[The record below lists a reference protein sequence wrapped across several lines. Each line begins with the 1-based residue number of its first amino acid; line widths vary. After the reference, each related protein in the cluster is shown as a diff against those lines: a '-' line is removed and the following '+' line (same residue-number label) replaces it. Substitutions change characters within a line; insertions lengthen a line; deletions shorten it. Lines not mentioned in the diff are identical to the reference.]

1 MSRLRAH
8 LLDVWPRGLSIPT
21 SESTERI
28 ATSPEELADRI
39 FNRCRTASLLS
50 GVFAATP
57 DNVLLEACLSEAEF
71 QGELEELGSSDVSC
85 MARSVAEQLGLK
97 I

>member
-1 MSRLRAH
+1 MA
-8 LLDVWPRGLSIPT
+8 
-21 SESTERI
+21 
-28 ATSPEELADRI
+28 PEDLADRI
-39 FNRCRTASLLS
+39 FNRCRTVPLLATT
-50 GVFAATP
+50 FAATT
-57 DNVLLEACLSEAEF
+57 DAALLEACLIEAEF